1 MKKLLSAI
9 GLSLLSFGAI
19 ADDHAPSIFGIET
32 YACNYNEGKTLED
45 LLSVSKK
52 WDRFATKNF
61 SMPYQGYVL
70 TPYYRSREN
79 QHEVYWV
86 GMSPNFEAQGTT
98 QDEMRTKG
106 AKLNEEFLEVL
117 DCDMQSQWAAMMV
130 MSGGDSVPE
139 EGTVSFQS
147 CRMKEGA
154 TMEQMMMAD
163 AKMNALAEKIGITG
177 GMLRWF
183 PLGGQSSSFT
193 GDYVQVTSNS
203 SLAERGKNYDR
214 AIASGLRQANAS
226 IYGELVE
233 CQGGSTSL
241 YVSVGGKEE

>member
-1 MKKLLSAI
+1 
-9 GLSLLSFGAI
+9 
-19 ADDHAPSIFGIET
+19 
-32 YACNYNEGKTLED
+32 
-45 LLSVSKK
+45 
-52 WDRFATKNF
+52 
-61 SMPYQGYVL
+61 
-70 TPYYRSREN
+70 
-79 QHEVYWV
+79 
-86 GMSPNFEAQGTT
+86 
-98 QDEMRTKG
+98 
-106 AKLNEEFLEVL
+106 
-117 DCDMQSQWAAMMV
+117 
-130 MSGGDSVPE
+130 
-139 EGTVSFQS
+139 
-147 CRMKEGA
+147 
-154 TMEQMMMAD
+154 MEQMMMAD